1 MVVVQG
7 LGLGALSGVAR
18 LHGFSQ
24 PAGPEKDDGQEI
36 MARSSSGLA
45 QAVDRQPMLYSSVDR
60 HVDDGSPRLPQ
71 LIGQLINLDQQ
82 RRRNG
87 QADLLLLP
95 FHDPLRWGLGVR
107 RTRYE
112 SIGCFDTFR
121 SWFCYSHRCYFNR

>member
-7 LGLGALSGVAR
+7 LGLGALSRVAK
-18 LHGFSQ
+18 LHRFSQ

-45 QAVDRQPMLYSSVDR
+45 QAVDRQPMLYRSVDR

-71 LIGQLINLDQQ
+71 LIGQLINPDQQ
-82 RRRNG
+82 RRRNS

-95 FHDPLRWGLGVR
+95 FYDPLR
-107 RTRYE
+107 
-112 SIGCFDTFR
+112 
-121 SWFCYSHRCYFNR
+121 